1 MVETGSFLPEE
12 VQIML
17 SVSIKQ
23 SALGHAFFLLVAAVP
38 TSLLGQTVHRVQCS
52 GGANIDT
59 ALNVAKQGDIVR
71 IQGTC
76 RESFVVTTDHL
87 TLEGE
92 DGAIV
97 QGQGAGPRVG
107 SPQVEISG
115 AQGVIIRNLIVQ
127 DATAEAIQ
135 ISGGSAAKLDNVTV
149 RRSTVGVVVY
159 LASSARL
166 KDVRALENF
175 VGILV
180 AANSSVQLSGEISA
194 NDNRGNGFDING
206 NSSAEIFE
214 ARIRANNNGNR
225 GMTLNDSE
233 LKLGG
238 GLAPGASFTADSNAR
253 SGILVSGNSAISLF
267 GEPGGNTITV
277 SNNREHGIWVNGGKI
292 VSPSGTHIVAMGNSI
307 GIGFELGSSAQI
319 VGGLNVRNNGIG
331 IDVDGAGVIRL
342 ESPPSGP
349 FPPSLVTSNASV
361 DLDLTFGSR
370 MRVVGPVSIGTIA
383 CDKTVLTDGV
393 TCP

>member
-1 MVETGSFLPEE
+1 VEHGIDLPPMVETGSFLPEE

-97 QGQGAGPRVG
+97 LGQGAGPRVG

-180 AANSSVQLSGEISA
+180 AANSSVQS
-194 NDNRGNGFDING
+194 RQ
-206 NSSAEIFE
+206 
-214 ARIRANNNGNR
+214 RIR
-225 GMTLNDSE
+225 
-233 LKLGG
+233 
-238 GLAPGASFTADSNAR
+238 
-253 SGILVSGNSAISLF
+253 
-267 GEPGGNTITV
+267 
-277 SNNREHGIWVNGGKI
+277 H
-292 VSPSGTHIVAMGNSI
+292 
-307 GIGFELGSSAQI
+307 
-319 VGGLNVRNNGIG
+319 
-331 IDVDGAGVIRL
+331 
-342 ESPPSGP
+342 
-349 FPPSLVTSNASV
+349 
-361 DLDLTFGSR
+361 
-370 MRVVGPVSIGTIA
+370 
-383 CDKTVLTDGV
+383 
-393 TCP
+393 